1 MKSYFTLLIAT
12 ILFGLCLL
20 EKDLKQRAM
29 NEQIAD
35 KEVKYSKPSNQA
47 SEEQEDTPN
56 DLWVHSLHVSDIS
69 IADSTAVNDNGRIQ
83 ASL

>member
-1 MKSYFTLLIAT
+1 MKSYYTIIIAA

-29 NEQIAD
+29 NEQFANQV
-35 KEVKYSKPSNQA
+35 VKSTNSAEKTTTKQSTISDNIWA
-47 SEEQEDTPN
+47 RSI
-56 DLWVHSLHVSDIS
+56 HVSDIS
-69 IADSTAVNDNGRIQ
+69 TPDSLTANENGRIQ

>member
-1 MKSYFTLLIAT
+1 MKSYFTLIIAA

-29 NEQIAD
+29 NEQVAD
-35 KEVKYSKPSNQA
+35 KEDKYNKSSDKAVNQPTGTA
-47 SEEQEDTPN
+47 DN
-56 DLWVHSLHVSDIS
+56 LWINSLHVSDLS
-69 IADSTAVNDNGRIQ
+69 LPDSTTINENGRIQ